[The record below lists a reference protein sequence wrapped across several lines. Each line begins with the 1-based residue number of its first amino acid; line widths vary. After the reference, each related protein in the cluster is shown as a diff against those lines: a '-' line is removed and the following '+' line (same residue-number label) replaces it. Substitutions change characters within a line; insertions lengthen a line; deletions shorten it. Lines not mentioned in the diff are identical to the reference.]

1 MKQLALSTAFM
12 AVAIMFGSLVAWAA
26 WGMFVEGINR
36 PDLHVDYASAF
47 WLVVGARFAYKA
59 IVGRF
64 VVEVEH
70 G

>member
-36 PDLHVDYASAF
+36 PDLHVDYAPVF
-47 WLVVGARFAYKA
+47 WVLVAARFAYKT
-59 IVGRF
+59 IVGKF
-64 VVEVEH
+64 VV
-70 G
+70 